1 VGVTYVVVRHLKFPS
16 RLTFMRPLDRMVI
29 FFIALLLF
37 CFSISNRAT
46 RIAVSIMSVLVAVLI
61 IWCIRATWETTEGED
76 VWRDNLNV
84 FRRARSNLFKRVKDF
99 NPFRAR
105 RPPRHVPHPPDDQ
118 FTLTDRLGR
127 V

>member
-1 VGVTYVVVRHLKFPS
+1 
-16 RLTFMRPLDRMVI
+16 
-29 FFIALLLF
+29 LLF

-46 RIAVSIMSVLVAVLI
+46 RIAVSIMSVFVAVLI
-61 IWCIRATWETTEGED
+61 VWCVRAAWETPNED
-76 VWRDNLNV
+76 VWRDSLNV
-84 FRRARSNLFKRVKDF
+84 SRRARSNLFKRVKDL

>member
-1 VGVTYVVVRHLKFPS
+1 
-16 RLTFMRPLDRMVI
+16 MVI

-46 RIAVSIMSVLVAVLI
+46 RIAVSIMSVFVAVLI
-61 IWCIRATWETTEGED
+61 IWCIRTAWETTGED

-84 FRRARSNLFKRVKDF
+84 FRRARGNLFKYVKDF

-105 RPPRHVPHPPDDQ
+105 RPPRHVPHPQDDQ
-118 FTLTDRLGR
+118 FTLTDRQGR